1 VRLLLD
7 GRSAC
12 HEAPLMQYTTEKK
25 LTRAEI
31 IYLRLNGLCV
41 KCGKRQANCGDNL
54 NYAIGDPLLCVS
66 CWVTGTHSM
75 LSKADRSLLKR
86 KIHKV
91 FKGD

>member
-1 VRLLLD
+1 
-7 GRSAC
+7 
-12 HEAPLMQYTTEKK
+12 MQYTTEKK